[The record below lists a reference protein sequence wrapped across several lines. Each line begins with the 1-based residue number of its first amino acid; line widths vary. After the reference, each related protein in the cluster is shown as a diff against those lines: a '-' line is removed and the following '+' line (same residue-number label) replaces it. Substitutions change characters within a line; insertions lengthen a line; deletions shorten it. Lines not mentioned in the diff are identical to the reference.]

1 MLEYNELTQDEQ
13 MHPELTK
20 QLQENYAINQAD
32 QQSLQRIRARIQ
44 QTRMLS
50 IQRNSYQEN
59 IYAGQFAH
67 PPVPVQQRTNQGR
80 WRIGVLAALLLIA
93 LLAGTF
99 IALRFN
105 PLPIIGTSN
114 REKPKNTPVVP
125 IKTQKTSLIQIT
137 MKSETN
143 GWGEAMAAV
152 TDGSFPQRVLVHTI
166 DGGKSWNEVHLP
178 APYTSFITPFFLDET
193 TAWVIPGS
201 SLDTSG
207 TPLIRTIDGGKTW
220 QKFTIPGE
228 TSEITFVD
236 KQNGWAMDVR
246 QKGQNAIDPEQDLA
260 IFHTKDGG
268 KTWQQMSKARA
279 GTTNITPGPFPSG
292 EFGDATF
299 LNPQTGWFVR
309 GIVIV
314 ANHGSAYKAHY
325 ITLDGGKSWQLQ
337 QLPQSGEIIPAPNTD
352 SGSKVVAV
360 ISRPRFFDTHHGN
373 LFVYVNDQKKIHIY
387 IYSTDDSGHTWQL
400 LGNKLSKAA
409 SKDAE
414 NLSMVTL
421 IDATHFMLVQKN
433 EMDTYE
439 LVGGQ
444 WQEKYK
450 VTIKGVN
457 NYNETVDFINGQ
469 TGWFVGSKDVVVDK
483 KTNDKTLTSVIYKT
497 NDGGKSWQE
506 IQQGSYR
513 VSGNAPQG

>member
-1 MLEYNELTQDEQ
+1 MLEHNELTQDEQ

-20 QLQENYAINQAD
+20 QLQESYVINQAD

-44 QTRMLS
+44 QTRMVS
-50 IQRNSYQEN
+50 IQRNRYQEN
-59 IYAGQFAH
+59 IHAGQFAH
-67 PPVPVQQRTNQGR
+67 PPVPQRTNRGR

-105 PLPIIGTSN
+105 PLPKSGTPS
-114 REKPKNTPVVP
+114 REKPTNTPVVP

-137 MKSETN
+137 MKSATT
-143 GWGEAMAAV
+143 GWGEAMA
-152 TDGSFPQRVLVHTI
+152 TDGDFPQRVLVHTI

-178 APYTSFITPFFLDET
+178 APYTDYITPFFLDET

-260 IFHTKDGG
+260 IFHTTNGG
-268 KTWQQMSKARA
+268 KTWQQMSKAQA

-292 EFGDATF
+292 EFGSGTF
-299 LNPQTGWFVR
+299 LNSQRGWFVT
-309 GIVIV
+309 GSMII
-314 ANHGSAYKAHY
+314 AGHGSAYKGLY

-337 QLPQSGEIIPAPNTD
+337 QLPQSDEIIPAPNTD

-360 ISRPRFFDTHHGN
+360 ISQPRFFDTHHGN
-373 LFVYVNDQKKIHIY
+373 LFVYVNDQEKIHIY
-387 IYSTDDSGHTWQL
+387 AYSTDDSGQTWQL
-400 LGNKLSKAA
+400 LGNKFSKAA
-409 SKDAE
+409 SSNAE
-414 NLSMVTL
+414 DHIMITL
-421 IDATHFMLVQKN
+421 IDATHFMLVDKN
-433 EMDTYE
+433 ELDVYE
-439 LVGGQ
+439 LVGGH

-450 VTIKGVN
+450 VSIKGVN
-457 NYNETVDFINGQ
+457 SYNETVDFINGQ
-469 TGWFVGSKDVVVDK
+469 TGWLVGNKNGVVDK
-483 KTNDKTLTSVIYKT
+483 KTNDQTYTSVIYKT
-497 NDGGKSWQE
+497 DDGGKSWQE
-506 IQQGSYR
+506 IQQGSY
-513 VSGNAPQG
+513 VEPGNAPQG

>member
-1 MLEYNELTQDEQ
+1 MPENNELTQDEQ

-20 QLQENYAINQAD
+20 QLQESYVINQAD

-44 QTRMLS
+44 QTHGLS

-105 PLPIIGTSN
+105 PLPIIGTPS
-114 REKPKNTPVVP
+114 REKPKNTPILP

-143 GWGEAMAAV
+143 GWGEAMAAA
-152 TDGSFPQRVLVHTI
+152 TDGNFPQHVLVHTI
-166 DGGKSWNEVHLP
+166 DGGKSWSEVQLP
-178 APYTSFITPFFLDET
+178 APYTSFITPFFLNET

-201 SLDTSG
+201 GAGFDTSD
-207 TPLIRTIDGGKTW
+207 TPLIRTTDGGKSW
-220 QKFTIPGE
+220 QKFMIPGG

-236 KQNGWAMDVR
+236 KQNGWAMDVK
-246 QKGQNAIDPEQDLA
+246 QKGQDVMDQNLA
-260 IFHTKDGG
+260 IFHTTDGG
-268 KTWQQMSKARA
+268 KTWQQMSKAQA

-292 EFGDATF
+292 EFGGGTF
-299 LNPQTGWFVR
+299 LNPQKGWFVT
-309 GIVIV
+309 GSMTI
-314 ANHGSAYKAHY
+314 AGHGSAYKGLY

-352 SGSKVVAV
+352 TGSKVIVA
-360 ISRPRFFDTHHGN
+360 ISLPRFFDTQHGN
-373 LFVYVNDQKKIHIY
+373 LFVYVNDQQKIHIY
-387 IYSTDDSGHTWQL
+387 IYSTGDGGQTWQL
-400 LGNKLSKAA
+400 VGNKLSKDV
-409 SKDAE
+409 SKDAG
-414 NLSMVTL
+414 NYSLATL
-421 IDATHFMLVQKN
+421 IDATHFMLTDKN
-433 EMDTYE
+433 VVDVYG
-439 LVGGQ
+439 LAGGQ
-444 WQEKYK
+444 WQKNR

-457 NYNETVDFINGQ
+457 SYNETVDFINGQ
-469 TGWFVGSKDVVVDK
+469 TGWFVGRKDVVVDK
-483 KTNDKTLTSVIYKT
+483 KTNDKTYTSVIYKT
-497 NDGGKSWQE
+497 DDGGKSWQE
-506 IQQGSYR
+506 IQQGSYV